1 MEGVVR
7 RHLTVLVFAAL
18 AAFSAAA
25 CGDSP
30 SSPSGA
36 SSVTVNGSIVSFA
49 TGSAGSQNAQTSS
62 TASVSVPTGIRVK
75 VSGTNIDVDVN
86 TDGTFTLKN
95 VPSGNIIIQFSG
107 ATTNAT
113 VTLTDLET
121 GQVVTLNVA
130 LNGTQAE
137 VESDRRSKGREEQLE
152 GRVESLPPTTLAG
165 ELVVSGRTVRTDA
178 NTVIRQGDATAA
190 FAALQLGYRVHVK
203 GETTAGVLLAREIKI
218 QNTNT
223 STGLNINGDVT
234 LFSGTSAAFQ
244 FNVGSRI
251 VKGDANTE
259 FIGNSV
265 FADLANGKRVEVK
278 GSQRDGFVYADRIK
292 VNR

>member
-1 MEGVVR
+1 M
-7 RHLTVLVFAAL
+7 VLAAL
-18 AAFSAAA
+18 SAAA

-49 TGSAGSQNAQTSS
+49 SGSAGSQSARTSS
-62 TASVSVPTGIRVK
+62 TTSVSVPVGMRVK
-75 VSGTNIDVDVN
+75 VNGTNIDVDVQ

-95 VPSGNIIIQFSG
+95 VPSGNIIIQFTG
-107 ATTNAT
+107 PTTNAT
-113 VTLTDLET
+113 ITLTDLET
-121 GQVVTLNVA
+121 GQVVTLNVNV
-130 LNGTQAE
+130 NGTTAE
-137 VESDRRSKGREEQLE
+137 VESDRRSKGGEEQLE
-152 GRVESLPPTTLAG
+152 GRVESLPPTTLPG
-165 ELVVSGRTVRTDA
+165 ELVVSGRTVRTNA
-178 NTVIRQGDATAA
+178 NTIIRQGDATAA

-223 STGLNINGDVT
+223 STGLNINGDVS
-234 LFSGTSAAFQ
+234 LFTGTRPAFQ
-244 FNVGSRI
+244 FNIGTRVI
-251 VKGDANTE
+251 KGDANTE
-259 FIGNSV
+259 FFGNSE